1 MMENVV
7 STAKGRPIPD
17 YRMGAK
23 TGTAQR
29 IDPECHCYHGYI
41 SSFIA
46 VAPIEKPRILT
57 YVVISQPTN
66 GHTGTAVAQPAA
78 RQLMSVALPRYGVQ
92 PSTDKARKEPL
103 EYQP

>member
-1 MMENVV
+1 PKTTTRRVISQRASEEVRDMMENVV

-57 YVVISQPTN
+57 YVVINQPT
-66 GHTGTAVAQPAA
+66 
-78 RQLMSVALPRYGVQ
+78 
-92 PSTDKARKEPL
+92 
-103 EYQP
+103 